1 MRRIIFAGLAA
12 GAALLPAAAWANY
25 WVYCDQGRIV
35 VESRNPQQMANAR
48 VSGFCQMGPTFGFAS
63 DAQNFAERNFGGAGR
78 ACSCR

>member
-1 MRRIIFAGLAA
+1 MRYAFAALAA
-12 GAALLPAAAWANY
+12 AALFTPVAALANY

-35 VESRNPQQMANAR
+35 VESRDPEQMRIAR
-48 VSGFCQMGPTFGFAS
+48 VSGFCQMGPKFDYLS